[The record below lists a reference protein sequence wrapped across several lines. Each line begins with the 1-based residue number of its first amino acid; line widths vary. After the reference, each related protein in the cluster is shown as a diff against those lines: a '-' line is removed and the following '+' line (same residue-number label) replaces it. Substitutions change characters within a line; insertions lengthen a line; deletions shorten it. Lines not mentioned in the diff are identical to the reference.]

1 MGRRK
6 VRGTANLPAPRI
18 GGMKTRAKSIE
29 ETPVSDRFRSAMAK
43 LPLIAILRGVTTR
56 EAPAILE
63 VLLGEGFTLIEIPLN
78 SPDPLASI
86 SAMRKMAPAE
96 AFVGAG
102 TALSA
107 ADVGAV
113 AGAGGDLVVTPNA
126 DPEVIAA
133 AKARGM
139 ICLPGVATPTE
150 AFAALRAGADGLKA
164 FPAEMIP
171 PAAVKAW
178 RAVVPGRIAILPVG
192 GISPGSMAA
201 YVAAGASGFGLGS
214 ALYKPGMTAGEVR
227 ARAAGF
233 VAAWREIARPPV

>member
-1 MGRRK
+1 
-6 VRGTANLPAPRI
+6 
-18 GGMKTRAKSIE
+18 
-29 ETPVSDRFRSAMAK
+29 
-43 LPLIAILRGVTTR
+43 
-56 EAPAILE
+56 
-63 VLLGEGFTLIEIPLN
+63 
-78 SPDPLASI
+78 
-86 SAMRKMAPAE
+86 
-96 AFVGAG
+96 
-102 TALSA
+102 
-107 ADVGAV
+107 
-113 AGAGGDLVVTPNA
+113 
-126 DPEVIAA
+126 
-133 AKARGM
+133 
-139 ICLPGVATPTE
+139 
-150 AFAALRAGADGLKA
+150 LKA